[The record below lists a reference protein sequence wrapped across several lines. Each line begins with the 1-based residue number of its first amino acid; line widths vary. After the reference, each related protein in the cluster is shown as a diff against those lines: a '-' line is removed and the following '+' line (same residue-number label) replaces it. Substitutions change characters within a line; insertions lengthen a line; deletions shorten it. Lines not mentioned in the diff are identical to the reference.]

1 MTLLTHLDALANRAF
16 LTFLAWQPAAR
27 PSGGAPA
34 GGGGAGHAAPGGA
47 AQLLN
52 TLFPLLIVG
61 FIYFFMLR
69 PMNKQRKEQE
79 EIQKGLHKGDRVVTS
94 SGIIGTIHE
103 IEERE
108 VVLETTERTRIRV
121 LRDTVNRK
129 YDPAA
134 EARAAQAKS

>member
-1 MTLLTHLDALANRAF
+1 MTPLTHLDVLATRAY

-27 PSGGAPA
+27 PSGG
-34 GGGGAGHAAPGGA
+34 GGSGGGAAAQGA
-47 AQLLN
+47 PSGPAQLLN
-52 TLFPLLIVG
+52 TLFPLIIVG

-79 EIQKGLHKGDRVVTS
+79 EIQKGLHKGERVVTNA
-94 SGIIGTIHE
+94 GIIGTIHE
-103 IEERE
+103 IDERE

-121 LRDTVNRK
+121 LRDTVTKK

-134 EARAAQAKS
+134 EARAAQTKA